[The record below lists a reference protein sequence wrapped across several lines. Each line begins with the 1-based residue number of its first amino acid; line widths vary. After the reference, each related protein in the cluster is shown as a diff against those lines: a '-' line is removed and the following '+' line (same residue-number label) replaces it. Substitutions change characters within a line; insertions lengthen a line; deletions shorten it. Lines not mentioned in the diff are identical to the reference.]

1 MLDVRRLRVLR
12 EVALRGSLAG
22 AAESLR
28 FTPSAVSQQVAKLER
43 EAGVPLVERG
53 PRSVTLTAAGWR
65 LVEHAESILERLAV
79 AESELRELAGSPPE
93 LRVGANTTAAV
104 SIIPDA
110 LAHFAAVRP
119 DVEVTVAESDPLIS
133 LAHLCA
139 RELDLAIVFEYDH
152 VPLPDDPRIALEVL
166 LEEPMRIVLPAGH
179 PVARQRAVRLLD
191 LAGETWI
198 RSTPRSSCHPF
209 TERACR
215 AAGFDPR
222 IRFEF
227 DDYAAMQSLVASGRG
242 GRLRARHG
250 AHPREPRRGRAA
262 DRVRAEAPGPR
273 RAARRRGRLG
283 RRSRDAR
290 RPARERR
297 GARAALPR
305 RRRRLLAADGY
316 RLIRQGVSVT

>member
-12 EVALRGSLAG
+12 EVALRGSIAG

-43 EAGVPLVERG
+43 EAGIALVERG
-53 PRSVTLTAAGWR
+53 PRSVSLTAAGWR
-65 LVEHAESILERLAV
+65 LVEHAEAILERLSA

-110 LAHFAAVRP
+110 LARFAAVRP

-133 LAHLCA
+133 LARLCA

-152 VPLPDDPRIALEVL
+152 VPLPDDPRVALEPL
-166 LEEPMRIVLPAGH
+166 LEEPMRIVLPASH
-179 PVARQRAVRLLD
+179 PVARRRAVRLLD
-191 LAGETWI
+191 LADETWI

-227 DDYAAMQSLVASGRG
+227 DDYAAMQSLVASGAGVAFAPDMGLTRVNPG
-242 GRLRARHG
+242 VAVRPIAFGPKRRVHAALRAGEGGSAGIPEMLAALRESV
-250 AHPREPRRGRAA
+250 AAREP
-262 DRVRAEAPGPR
+262 
-273 RAARRRGRLG
+273 LF
-283 RRSRDAR
+283 
-290 RPARERR
+290 PAVA
-297 GARAALPR
+297 GA
-305 RRRRLLAADGY
+305 
-316 RLIRQGVSVT
+316 S

>member
-12 EVALRGSLAG
+12 EVALRGSIAG

-43 EAGVPLVERG
+43 EAGVALVERG
-53 PRSVTLTAAGWR
+53 PRSVSLTAAGWR
-65 LVEHAESILERLAV
+65 LVEHAEAILERLSA

-110 LAHFAAVRP
+110 LARFAAVRP

-133 LAHLCA
+133 LARLCA

-152 VPLPDDPRIALEVL
+152 VPLPDDPRVALEPL
-166 LEEPMRIVLPAGH
+166 LEEPMRIVLPASH
-179 PVARQRAVRLLD
+179 PVARRRAVRLLD
-191 LAGETWI
+191 LADETWI

-227 DDYAAMQSLVASGRG
+227 DDYAAMQSLVASGAGVAFAPDMGLTRVNPG
-242 GRLRARHG
+242 VAVRPIAFGPKRRVHAALRAGEGGSAGIPEMLAALRESV
-250 AHPREPRRGRAA
+250 AAREP
-262 DRVRAEAPGPR
+262 
-273 RAARRRGRLG
+273 LF
-283 RRSRDAR
+283 
-290 RPARERR
+290 PAVA
-297 GARAALPR
+297 GA
-305 RRRRLLAADGY
+305 
-316 RLIRQGVSVT
+316 S

>member
-1 MLDVRRLRVLR
+1 MLDVKRLRVLR
-12 EVALRGSLAG
+12 EVALRGSIAG

-43 EAGVPLVERG
+43 EAGVALVERG
-53 PRSVTLTAAGWR
+53 PRSVTLTPAGWR
-65 LVEHAESILERLAV
+65 LVEHAEAILERLAA
-79 AESELRELAGSPPE
+79 AETDLRDLAGSPPV

-104 SIIPDA
+104 TIVPGA
-110 LAHFAAVRP
+110 LTRFAASRP
-119 DVEVTVAESDPLIS
+119 DVEVEVAESDPLIS
-133 LAHLCA
+133 LARLCA

-152 VPLPDDPRIALEVL
+152 VPLPDDPRLALETL

-191 LAGETWI
+191 LAEDTWI

-227 DDYAAMQSLVASGRG
+227 DDYAAMQSLVASGAGVAFAPDMGLTRVNPG
-242 GRLRARHG
+242 VAVRPIAFGPKRRVHAALRAG
-250 AHPREPRRGRAA
+250 EGTLAGVPEM
-262 DRVRAEAPGPR
+262 
-273 RAARRRGRLG
+273 L
-283 RRSRDAR
+283 
-290 RPARERR
+290 
-297 GARAALPR
+297 AALR
-305 RRRRLLAADGY
+305 ESVAACEPLFPAAAGA
-316 RLIRQGVSVT
+316 

>member
-12 EVALRGSLAG
+12 EVALRGSIAG

-43 EAGVPLVERG
+43 EAGVALVERG
-53 PRSVTLTAAGWR
+53 PRSVSLTPAGWR
-65 LVEHAESILERLAV
+65 LVEHAEAILERLAA
-79 AESELRELAGSPPE
+79 AETELRDLAGSTPV

-104 SIIPDA
+104 TIVPGA
-110 LAHFAAVRP
+110 LTRFTAVRP
-119 DVEVTVAESDPLIS
+119 DVEVAVAESDPLIS
-133 LAHLCA
+133 LARLCA

-152 VPLPDDPRIALEVL
+152 VPLPHDPRIAIETL

-191 LAGETWI
+191 LAEDTWI
-198 RSTPRSSCHPF
+198 CSTPRSSCHPF

-227 DDYAAMQSLVASGRG
+227 DDYAAMQSLVASGAGVAFAPDMGLTRLNPG
-242 GRLRARHG
+242 VAVRPIAFGPKRRVHAALRAGEGSSTGVPEMLSALRQSVAACEPLFPAAAG
-250 AHPREPRRGRAA
+250 A
-262 DRVRAEAPGPR
+262 
-273 RAARRRGRLG
+273 
-283 RRSRDAR
+283 
-290 RPARERR
+290 
-297 GARAALPR
+297 
-305 RRRRLLAADGY
+305 
-316 RLIRQGVSVT
+316 